1 MPTARGESRI
11 ATRRPDAHGSEP
23 VGWPVARDVLQT
35 DCLLGGGA
43 GVRLAAIDGA
53 DDDPFCAERSNLP
66 GVAP

>member
-1 MPTARGESRI
+1 
-11 ATRRPDAHGSEP
+11 
-23 VGWPVARDVLQT
+23 VLQT